1 METKEKN
8 RKTYKK
14 PQVNKVKLETE
25 EAVLQACKTISGD
38 TAGKLLAAKWC
49 GNAGCKTE
57 LGS

>member
-25 EAVLQACKTISGD
+25 EAVLQACKISSGA
-38 TAGKLLAAKWC
+38 TGKVLAAKWC
-49 GNAGCKTE
+49 GNAACKTAF
-57 LGS
+57 GS